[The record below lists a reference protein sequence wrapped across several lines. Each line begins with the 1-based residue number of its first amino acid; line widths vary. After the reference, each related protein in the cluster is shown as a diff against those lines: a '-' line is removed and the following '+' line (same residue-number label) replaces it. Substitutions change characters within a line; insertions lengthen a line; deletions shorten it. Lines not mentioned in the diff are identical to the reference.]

1 MVCRGSFL
9 FRLRLNRMREVF
21 FTSVVVVVVMV
32 VAVDVVVVD
41 IAAIIK
47 TELYDGIQKK

>member
-21 FTSVVVVVVMV
+21 FTSVVMV
-32 VAVDVVVVD
+32 VAVDVVVVVD